1 MRSCGYH
8 RVAIFHDAN
17 PIFESYGDFSIN
29 ELKRMKE
36 KKEKKKKLDRKGKEW
51 KYQRDNF
58 PNIFLIV
65 DEKEDTHTEEKT
77 NKRSCDKF
85 INDFN

>member
-1 MRSCGYH
+1 MRLSPGRYFS
-8 RVAIFHDAN
+8 RR
-17 PIFESYGDFSIN
+17 ESNLRIVRRFFDQRIKKN
-29 ELKRMKE
+29 ER
-36 KKEKKKKLDRKGKEW
+36 KKGKKKKLDRKGKEW

-58 PNIFLIV
+58 PNIFLIF